1 LLAIF
6 HVDRINGSSDER
18 TVPDHPL
25 DISLTGAP
33 QNLSVASK
41 NSFNRV
47 ELEDC
52 ASGRLF
58 GPGNAQLPSPPLL
71 MLDRI
76 IDIQASGGDYNR
88 GYAIAEIDVDPSQWF
103 FDHHFKGDPV
113 MPGALLL
120 ESLWQLAGF
129 HLAWLGYKGK
139 ARLLESGKT
148 RFIEIVEDQNQT
160 LTVSIHI
167 RKILSGEN
175 SICIANGDVKA
186 TDNFKCNSD
195 SIKIGLYS

>member
-1 LLAIF
+1 M
-6 HVDRINGSSDER
+6 DRIISSSEGRYDSD
-18 TVPDHPL
+18 PPL
-25 DISLTGAP
+25 EVSITDTLQYLTP
-33 QNLSVASK
+33 VSK
-41 NSFNRV
+41 NSFSRI
-47 ELEDC
+47 ELEHC
-52 ASGRLF
+52 ASGLLF

-76 IDIQASGGDYNR
+76 VDIQASGGDYGR
-88 GYAIAEIDVDPSQWF
+88 GYATAEIDVQPSQWF

-148 RFIEIVEDQNQT
+148 RFREIIEDQSQT

-175 SICIANGDVKA
+175 TICIANGDVKS
-186 TDNFKCNSD
+186 TENLKCNSD

>member
-1 LLAIF
+1 M
-6 HVDRINGSSDER
+6 DRISGSSDER
-18 TVPDHPL
+18 HVPDLLPDL
-25 DISLTGAP
+25 SIAGAL
-33 QNLSVASK
+33 QNLNPVSK
-41 NSFNRV
+41 NIFSRA

-52 ASGRLF
+52 ASGLLF

-76 IDIQASGGDYNR
+76 VDIQTTGGDYDR

-103 FDHHFKGDPV
+103 FHHHFKGDPV

-148 RFIEIVEDQNQT
+148 RFVEIVEDQHQT

-167 RKILSGEN
+167 RKILSREN
-175 SICIANGDVKA
+175 AICIANGGVKA
-186 TDNFKCNSD
+186 TDNYKCNSD